1 MKEAASEQTKES
13 IKYIV
18 STYKTLCHFQKL
30 DVRNIFVG
38 NFLRCLFVYLY
49 VICRTLIC
57 ICMYMC
63 VSLSVCVL
71 FLMQIHLHISAA
83 NLKTSVG
90 NVRWFPTNW
99 GHVQNVPQTPQNAQ
113 SRGKPDTF
121 FSLVTTTV
129 ISIHSCKVSRE
140 SFRFLKSL
148 RNIPKI
154 GPKVLHN
161 VPSRGIRAAKFF
173 LAHWLSE

>member
-1 MKEAASEQTKES
+1 MYWRTKLCATS
-13 IKYIV
+13 RNL
-18 STYKTLCHFQKL
+18 TYATSLLATLYA
-30 DVRNIFVG
+30 
-38 NFLRCLFVYLY
+38 VYLFICMWFVAPWY
-49 VICRTLIC
+49 VYVC
-57 ICMYMC
+57 ICAC
-63 VSLSVCVL
+63 LSVSVCVL

-121 FSLVTTTV
+121 FSLVTITV
-129 ISIHSCKVSRE
+129 ISIHSCKISRE
-140 SFRFLKSL
+140 SFRFFKSL

-161 VPSRGIRAAKFF
+161 ASSRGIRAAKFF